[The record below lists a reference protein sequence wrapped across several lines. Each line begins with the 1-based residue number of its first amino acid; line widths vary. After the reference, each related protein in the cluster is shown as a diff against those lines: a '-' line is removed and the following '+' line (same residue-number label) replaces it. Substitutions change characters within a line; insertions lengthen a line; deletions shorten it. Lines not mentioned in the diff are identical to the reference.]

1 MRKLHLILACF
12 LILAVLFSGCTDKK
26 ADNQPAQQQQPAT
39 GAEIEGNLS
48 VPGEKDLLVE
58 EPLSSADENVD
69 MGSLI

>member
-1 MRKLHLILACF
+1 MRKLHLALACF
-12 LILAVLFSGCTDKK
+12 LIFAVLFSGCMDKK
-26 ADNQPAQQQQPAT
+26 ADDQPAQPAT

-69 MGSLI
+69 MGLLI

>member
-1 MRKLHLILACF
+1 MRKIHLILVGL
-12 LILAVLFSGCTDKK
+12 LIFAVLFSGCTGKK
-26 ADNQPAQQQQPAT
+26 AAEQPSQQPVT
-39 GAEIEGNLS
+39 GLEGNLS